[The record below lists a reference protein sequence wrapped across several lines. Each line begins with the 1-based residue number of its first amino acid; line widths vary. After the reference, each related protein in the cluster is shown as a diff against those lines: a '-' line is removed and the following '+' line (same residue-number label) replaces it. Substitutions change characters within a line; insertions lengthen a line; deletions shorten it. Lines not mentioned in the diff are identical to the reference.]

1 MGSKNSKIP
10 KPKLPD
16 DNSSS
21 SFPYVRGS
29 KDARA
34 RSQQVWLPHNSLS
47 NNLSILNK
55 ILDQKHLTV
64 NIIFNVII

>member
-47 NNLSILNK
+47 NNLSIL
-55 ILDQKHLTV
+55 ILDQKHLTA